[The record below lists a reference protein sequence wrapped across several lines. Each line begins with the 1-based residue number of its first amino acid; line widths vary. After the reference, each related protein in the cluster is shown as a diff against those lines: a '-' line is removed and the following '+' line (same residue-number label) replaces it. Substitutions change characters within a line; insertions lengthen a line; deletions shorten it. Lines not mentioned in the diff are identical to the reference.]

1 VAAFLE
7 VDGVSLDFGGVRA
20 LDAVTLAVGERTIHA
35 LIGPNGAGKS
45 TLLNVLTGHYRAQ
58 SGEVRLEGRS
68 IGRLPPHRVARR
80 GIARTF
86 QNLEL
91 FVRLSVIDNVLV
103 GCQRRGAS
111 WRTGRL
117 YEEARRILAV
127 VGLED
132 VEHRDAG
139 ALAYGQQKLLELA
152 RALSVKPKLLLLDE
166 PAGGLSA
173 KDVLRLGE
181 VLRDVAVS
189 EQVTILLVEHH
200 MGLVM
205 GISDVVTVLD
215 HGRIIAEGPPAHVR
229 SDPRVVAAYLGHPDA
244 AAQLASERP
253 C

>member
-7 VDGVSLDFGGVRA
+7 VDGVSLDFGGIHA
-20 LDAVTLAVGERTIHA
+20 LDAVTLAVAERTIHA

-58 SGEVRLEGRS
+58 SGDVRLEGHS
-68 IGRLPPHRVARR
+68 ICRLPPHRVARR

-103 GCQRRGAS
+103 GCQSRDAA
-111 WRTGRL
+111 WRTDGL
-117 YEEARRILAV
+117 YDEARRLLAV
-127 VGLED
+127 VGLELLA
-132 VEHRDAG
+132 HREAG

-166 PAGGLSA
+166 PASGLSTT
-173 KDVLRLGE
+173 DVARLGE
-181 VLRDVAVS
+181 VLRDVAAS
-189 EQVTILLVEHH
+189 EQLTILLVEHH

-215 HGRIIAEGPPAHVR
+215 HGRVIAEGPPAQVR
-229 SDPRVVAAYLGHPDA
+229 SDPGVVTAYLGNPDA
-244 AAQLASERP
+244 AAQLAREDP